1 MFSLALRSVRQRPGR
16 FVGTLLAAF
25 LGAAVTMAFNSMHDT
40 AGAAGVDD
48 RSAETLSLTGGIVGG
63 YGTLLVFFAIA
74 STLTVNVR
82 QREEEMGLLRRTGAT
97 PAQIKRMVVGE
108 AVLVALAATLLAIGP
123 AMLGGNALLDMFL
136 DTEQVA
142 AGVDFTFGP
151 IALSA
156 GFGITLI
163 AAAGAAYLAV
173 RRATRA
179 AAGAAGAAGAGEP
192 SGRLRNVGGGL
203 ALVAGLGGVATTFA
217 FESDD
222 PALMAPAAWGA
233 ILLSIGLAAF
243 SPALLR
249 MLLRRV
255 GRPIGAMGAGGYLAV
270 LNTRQRA
277 AQLAGVL
284 MPMVLFVGVATAT
297 IYVQAVESD
306 AIAASGLARSV
317 DDKNLESVNLIVV
330 GIIVGFAC
338 IMLINSLYAA
348 TSYRSREFGGQRL
361 AGATPRQVLGMV
373 LTEGLLLT
381 VTGVVLG
388 TAAGLAGLV
397 PFNVVRTDTV
407 WPEQSPLVWFG
418 IVATAAAATVVTGW
432 ATARRALRTPAVV
445 AVTKAA

>member
-1 MFSLALRSVRQRPGR
+1 MFSLAFRSVRQRPGR

-25 LGAAVTMAFNSMHDT
+25 LGATVTMTFNSMHDT

-48 RSAETLSLTGGIVGG
+48 RSAESLTLAAGVVGG

-97 PAQIKRMVVGE
+97 PAQIKRMIVGE
-108 AVLVALAATLLAIGP
+108 SVLVALAATVLAIGP
-123 AMLGGNALLDMFL
+123 AMLGGRALFDMFQ
-136 DTEQVA
+136 DTDQVA
-142 AGVDFTFGP
+142 ADVDFAFGP

-173 RRATRA
+173 RRATRT
-179 AAGAAGAAGAGEP
+179 AAGAAGAGEP
-192 SGRLRNVGGGL
+192 RGRLRNVGGGL
-203 ALVAGLGGVATTFA
+203 ALVTGLGGAATTFV
-217 FESDD
+217 FESTD
-222 PALMAPAAWGA
+222 PALMAPAAYGA

-255 GRPIGAMGAGGYLAV
+255 GRPIGALGAGGYLAV

-277 AQLAGVL
+277 AELAGVL
-284 MPMVLFVGVATAT
+284 MPLVLFIGVATAT
-297 IYVQAVESD
+297 VYMQAVESD
-306 AIAASGLARSV
+306 AIEASGLAKSV
-317 DDKNLESVNLIVV
+317 DDKNLETMNLIVV
-330 GIIVGFAC
+330 GVIVGFAC

-373 LTEGLLLT
+373 VTEGLLLT

-397 PFNVVRTDTV
+397 PFNMVRTDTV
-407 WPEQSPLVWFG
+407 WPEQSPLVWLG
-418 IVATAAAATVVTGW
+418 IVATAAAATMVTGW